1 MGPTAAESPTH
12 ARSNKC
18 GTVTGG
24 RGATV
29 ALSHPSATA
38 HAASSAR
45 GCRLKRRA
53 HTVPHKSGHAA
64 RYRRKTRAHA
74 WLRTLRRFQITTEY
88 SSMGSLLPSKE
99 SYFEALLIR
108 GSKPGPSGGSTGAP
122 DRQSQGLQGCAV
134 QATLER
140 EVRDILRS
148 VQGQL
153 RVLRRGIPSRES
165 IEPSNPTEWVRAPP
179 SEPSRAL
186 YETCLWTTSRPLSN
200 GARTSA

>member
-1 MGPTAAESPTH
+1 MGPTTAESPTR
-12 ARSNKC
+12 ARNNKC

-29 ALSHPSATA
+29 VLSHPSAAA

-53 HTVPHKSGHAA
+53 HTMPHKSGHTA
-64 RYRRKTRAHA
+64 RYRRKTRARA
-74 WLRTLRRFQITTEY
+74 WLATLRRFQITTEY
-88 SSMGSLLPSKE
+88 SFLGVPLPSKE
-99 SYFEALLIR
+99 SRFEALLIR

-122 DRQSQGLQGCAV
+122 DHQSQGLQGCAV

-140 EVRDILRS
+140 GVRDILRS
-148 VQGQL
+148 VQGRS
-153 RVLRRGIPSRES
+153 RVPRWGIPSRES
-165 IEPSNPTEWVRAPP
+165 IEPSNPNEWVRAPP